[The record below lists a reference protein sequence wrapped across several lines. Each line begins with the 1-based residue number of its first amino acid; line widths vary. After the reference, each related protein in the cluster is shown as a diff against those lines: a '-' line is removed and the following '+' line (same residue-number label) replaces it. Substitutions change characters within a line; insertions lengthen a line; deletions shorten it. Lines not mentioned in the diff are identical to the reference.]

1 MNLLVLSQYFWPETF
16 RINDVARGLR
26 DLGHEV
32 VVLTGLP
39 NYPEGR
45 FFKGYGLFGPFR
57 DDYSGIPVYRV
68 PLIPR
73 GGGGALRLVLNYM
86 SFLVTSVVL
95 GLPRMRQRFDA
106 ILVYEPSPVTV
117 VLPALLLKRLRG
129 TPVLFWVQD
138 LWPESLSAT
147 GMVRTPWI
155 LSLVERMVRFIYR
168 HSDRILIQSQAF
180 RGQVLRLGA
189 PQEKVV
195 YLPNSAEGFYRQVNL
210 EADAVERKL
219 MPDGFRVV
227 FAGNIGAA
235 QSFET
240 IIEAATLLR
249 DLPEIQ
255 WVVLG
260 DGRMRESAVAE
271 VDFRELK
278 DRVHF
283 LGRFAPESM
292 PRFFA
297 LADVLLVTLKRDPV
311 FAMTVP
317 SKLQS
322 YLACGRPIVAALDG
336 EGARILNEAGA
347 GRTCPAEDP
356 QALAAAVLALYDMPK
371 QEREQLGVRGRAYFE
386 AEYERGILL
395 QRLSRC
401 IFETVEEGKRCA
413 C

>member
-1 MNLLVLSQYFWPETF
+1 MRVLIVTQYFWPETF
-16 RINDVARGLR
+16 RINDVAHGLR
-26 DLGHEV
+26 ELGHEV
-32 VVLTGLP
+32 SVLTGLP

-45 FFKGYGLFGPFR
+45 FFDGYGFGGAYR
-57 DDYSGIPVYRV
+57 EDYSGIPVCRV

-73 GGGGALRLVLNYM
+73 GSGGGLRLALNYL
-86 SFLVTSVVL
+86 SFVVSAIVF
-95 GLPRMRQRFDA
+95 GLPRLRGRFDA

-117 VLPALLLKRLRG
+117 MLPALLLGRLRRV
-129 TPVLFWVQD
+129 PVLFWVQD

-147 GMVRTPWI
+147 GMVRSRWV
-155 LSLVERMVRFIYR
+155 LGFVERMVRFIYR

-180 RGQVLRLGA
+180 REQVMRLGGV
-189 PQEKVV
+189 PQKIV
-195 YLPNSAEGFYRQVNL
+195 YLPNSAEAFYRPVEM
-210 EADAVERKL
+210 EADAVEREL
-219 MPDGFRVV
+219 MPGGFRVV

-235 QSFET
+235 QSFAT

-249 DLPEIQ
+249 DNADIR

-260 DGRMRESAVAE
+260 DGRMRESAEAE
-271 VDFRELK
+271 VKARGLT

-283 LGRFAPESM
+283 LGRHPAESM

-297 LADVLLVTLKRDPV
+297 LAEVLLVSLRRDPV
-311 FAMTVP
+311 FALTVP

-336 EGARILNEAGA
+336 EGARVLDESGA
-347 GRTCPAEDP
+347 GISCPADDAR
-356 QALAAAVLALYDMPK
+356 ALAAAVLRLHDLPPAA
-371 QEREQLGVRGRAYFE
+371 REEMGARGRAYFE

-401 IFETVEEGKRCA
+401 ISEAVDEHRTCA
-413 C
+413 S